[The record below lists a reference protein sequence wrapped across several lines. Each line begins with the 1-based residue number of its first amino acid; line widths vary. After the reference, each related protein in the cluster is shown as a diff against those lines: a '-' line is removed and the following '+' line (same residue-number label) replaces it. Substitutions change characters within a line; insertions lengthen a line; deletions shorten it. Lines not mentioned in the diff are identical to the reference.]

1 MKKKLSLLLAAAM
14 IVGMVPTIA
23 FARTDN
29 YVDRVVT
36 AQVDDYITNSTLTI
50 EDDKNDLDDGWGAQ
64 EEIQFELDLTGAEWG
79 IDPEDLADPDDDSGV
94 NGMTNLELEIAQ
106 GIEVAGTDTT
116 ADEAYDGNYTTTV
129 TAGRPFNVA
138 VRQLTARSIVITLIP
153 RIADMTIDEIRV
165 PLYTQITSE
174 EEASVRIDKQDS
186 MITSESKVFATVVE
200 GSTNATIEDTID
212 MGEDI
217 REIKPII
224 ITETAAGAID
234 RNNAGLS
241 EEITL
246 RLSGNFEFDEDEI
259 RANFA
264 VDDAYGNATLDS
276 ITAVDE
282 DEISFQVDNLSD
294 NQRSRLVITGVFI
307 KATKDAEAGDVAEIT
322 VRGAVAKEDLEVATY
337 EDYALVMSVEDE
349 ELPIIYSGTNGTDN
363 ETLEITLEESIADS
377 WLSNRK
383 TTIAFP
389 DGVRIVEAG
398 IDVKKVSN
406 IDGGIGT
413 VETAFAGNVDRE
425 ELTFTIDR
433 SDISSTSK
441 AKIQVVFQLAVA
453 PDFTG
458 DITATLSGGGMSEE
472 QTVTVA
478 KAESPITV
486 TADVNEVMID
496 YRNTPVSDITIT
508 ENVAGALGSDE
519 VLILGV
525 DNMSFESGFDYE
537 IVEGDIKIDEVK
549 RNSGRIEIYVD
560 SESNKTPSTIKI
572 TGLQLYLDRS
582 LPAGNYP
589 LLLLEGGEGVAD
601 TDENGGNAFFRNF
614 FEDAD
619 RDAQVGGV
627 DAKAAG
633 VFKNTSLAVI
643 GDYVEVITAGRESDD
658 ATFTTTL
665 SVTIGATEMTVGNST
680 VALNAPAYISNGYT
694 MLPLR
699 AISTALSNS
708 CIVTWDDATKTATV
722 IFGQRAISMTIGSNI
737 MTING
742 TPMAMDAAPEITNGW
757 TYLPLRDLGHALGLS
772 DDKIQWDDATKTATL
787 N

>member
-36 AQVDDYITNSTLTI
+36 VAEDGYIDNSNLIIENDKGDLTM
-50 EDDKNDLDDGWGAQ
+50 EAGDGDASTTGDI
-64 EEIQFELDLTGAEWG
+64 IQFELDLTGAEWAKLDNAG
-79 IDPEDLADPDDDSGV
+79 DEEISESDLITALENDIQVNAGSGQL
-94 NGMTNLELEIAQ
+94 NGNGVTV
-106 GIEVAGTDTT
+106 EV
-116 ADEAYDGNYTTTV
+116 
-129 TAGRPFNVA
+129 RK
-138 VRQLTARSIVITLIP
+138 LTARSIVVTLTNDSGSPERTALKSIV
-153 RIADMTIDEIRV
+153 V
-165 PLYTQITSE
+165 PLYTHMTADD
-174 EEASVRIDKQDS
+174 EASVRIDKQDS
-186 MITSESKVFATVVE
+186 LITSESKVFATIVSSDT
-200 GSTNATIEDTID
+200 STTIEDTID
-212 MGEDI
+212 MGEDV

-224 ITETAAGAID
+224 ITETAPGAID
-234 RNNAGLS
+234 VISGTTSND
-241 EEITL
+241 ITL
-246 RLSGNFEFDEDEI
+246 RLSGNFEFDVEKTK
-259 RANFA
+259 ANLN
-264 VDDAYGNATLDS
+264 VIDAYGNAS
-276 ITAVDE
+276 GPVAGQSFVVDD
-282 DEISFQVDNLSD
+282 DEINFRVRDLD
-294 NQRSRLVITGVFI
+294 PAVRSRLVIEGIFI
-307 KATKDAEAGDVAEIT
+307 KSTRDAEPGDVAEIT
-322 VRGAVAKEDLEVATY
+322 VRGAVSKETLEVATY
-337 EDYALVMSVEDE
+337 QSYALVMSVEDE
-349 ELPIIYSGTNGTDN
+349 ELPVLYSGTNGTDN
-363 ETLEITLEESIADS
+363 ETLEITLQESIPGS

-389 DGVRIVEAG
+389 DGVRIVTAG
-398 IDVKKVSN
+398 IDVKKTSN
-406 IDGGIGT
+406 IDGGVSL
-413 VETAFAGNVDRE
+413 VEGEMQKGVDRE
-425 ELTFTIDR
+425 EVTFTIDK
-433 SDISSTSK
+433 DLIDDTSK
-441 AKIQVVFQLAVA
+441 AKIQVVFQLAIA

-508 ENVAGALGSDE
+508 ENVEGALGSDE
-519 VLILGV
+519 VLILSV
-525 DNMSFESGFDYE
+525 DNMKFESGFDYE
-537 IVEGDIKIDEVK
+537 VVEGDIKIDEVK
-549 RNSGRIEIYVD
+549 RNDGKIEVYID

-589 LLLLEGGEGVAD
+589 LLLLEGGAGVAD
-601 TDENGGNAFFRNF
+601 TDDRGGNAFFRDFDAN
-614 FEDAD
+614 AD
-619 RDAQVGGV
+619 RDTDV
-627 DAKAAG
+627 DGTSTATKDAG

-658 ATFTTTL
+658 ATFTTQL